1 MTTATFQ
8 ILRGDRSS
16 ATYKDYTLEVTEGMV
31 VLDAVLQIQAD
42 QANDLAVRW
51 NCKAGHCGSCSAEV
65 NGMPK
70 LMCMTRLSDLSLD
83 KPILLQPMKTF
94 PHIKDLTTDVSWNY
108 RTKKK
113 IKKFVAKSKELFSIN
128 SKVRGYDIIFE
139 MLSEYMSSEKAP
151 KHEQQQLSQS
161 SRAIS
166 NLLKSLETV
175 RNRELTESKTLAV
188 ELRKLSVPKLGDNN
202 INISE
207 KKLKKRFNNVV
218 GKLANTIE
226 KNYPVVLSSSKRLI
240 ELHEMRK
247 DCKKLRYLLELL
259 PIDTDVKNQDKVK
272 VSQLIDELEKVQDM
286 LGTIHDYD
294 TTIAYIKKHV
304 ENHSK
309 YRSLNNIVKYV
320 YEDRRKKFEQF
331 IEYCRVDLSNSKDNL
346 FVIL

>member
-1 MTTATFQ
+1 
-8 ILRGDRSS
+8 
-16 ATYKDYTLEVTEGMV
+16 
-31 VLDAVLQIQAD
+31 
-42 QANDLAVRW
+42 
-51 NCKAGHCGSCSAEV
+51 
-65 NGMPK
+65 
-70 LMCMTRLSDLSLD
+70 
-83 KPILLQPMKTF
+83 
-94 PHIKDLTTDVSWNY
+94 
-108 RTKKK
+108 
-113 IKKFVAKSKELFSIN
+113 
-128 SKVRGYDIIFE
+128 
-139 MLSEYMSSEKAP
+139 MSSKMAP

-259 PIDTDVKNQDKVK
+259 PIDADGKNQDKDK

-309 YRSLNNIVKYV
+309 YHSLDNIVKYV
-320 YEDRRKKFEQF
+320 HEDRQKKFEQF

-346 FVIL
+346 FVNIMNIN

>member
-1 MTTATFQ
+1 MSKSSSFDN
-8 ILRGDRSS
+8 ILYPIDSKEYLNKSERNIQRVNNKLD
-16 ATYKDYTLEVTEGMV
+16 DYL
-31 VLDAVLQIQAD
+31 
-42 QANDLAVRW
+42 
-51 NCKAGHCGSCSAEV
+51 KAPNEEHIHDIRTSIRRLRASYQSL
-65 NGMPK
+65 PK
-70 LMCMTRLSDLSLD
+70 SIR
-83 KPILLQPMKTF
+83 
-94 PHIKDLTTDVSWNY
+94 N
-108 RTKKK
+108 KKK

-128 SKVRGYDIIFE
+128 SKVRDYDIIFE

-259 PIDTDVKNQDKVK
+259 PIDRDIKNQDKDK

-294 TTIAYIKKHV
+294 TTIAYIKKYV

-346 FVIL
+346 FVNIMNIN

>member
-1 MTTATFQ
+1 MSKSSSFDN
-8 ILRGDRSS
+8 ILYPIDSKEYLNKSERNIQRVNN
-16 ATYKDYTLEVTEGMV
+16 KLEDYL
-31 VLDAVLQIQAD
+31 
-42 QANDLAVRW
+42 
-51 NCKAGHCGSCSAEV
+51 KAPNEEHIHDIRTSIRRLRASYQSL
-65 NGMPK
+65 PK
-70 LMCMTRLSDLSLD
+70 SIR
-83 KPILLQPMKTF
+83 
-94 PHIKDLTTDVSWNY
+94 N
-108 RTKKK
+108 KKK

-128 SKVRGYDIIFE
+128 SKVRDYDIISE

-161 SRAIS
+161 SPAIS

-188 ELRKLSVPKLGDNN
+188 ELRKLSVLKLGDNN

-218 GKLANTIE
+218 GKLANRIE

-259 PIDTDVKNQDKVK
+259 PIDRDVKNQDKDK

-309 YRSLNNIVKYV
+309 YRSLNNIVKYL

-331 IEYCRVDLSNSKDNL
+331 IEYCRVDLSNPKDNL
-346 FVIL
+346 FVNIMNIN

>member
-1 MTTATFQ
+1 MSKSSSFDN
-8 ILRGDRSS
+8 ILYPIDSKEYLNKSERNIQRVNNKLD
-16 ATYKDYTLEVTEGMV
+16 DYL
-31 VLDAVLQIQAD
+31 
-42 QANDLAVRW
+42 
-51 NCKAGHCGSCSAEV
+51 KAPNEEHIHDIRTSIRRLRASYQSL
-65 NGMPK
+65 PK
-70 LMCMTRLSDLSLD
+70 SIR
-83 KPILLQPMKTF
+83 
-94 PHIKDLTTDVSWNY
+94 N
-108 RTKKK
+108 KKK

-128 SKVRGYDIIFE
+128 SKVRDYDIIFE

-259 PIDTDVKNQDKVK
+259 PIDRDVKNQDKDK

-346 FVIL
+346 FVNIMNIN

>member
-1 MTTATFQ
+1 
-8 ILRGDRSS
+8 
-16 ATYKDYTLEVTEGMV
+16 
-31 VLDAVLQIQAD
+31 
-42 QANDLAVRW
+42 
-51 NCKAGHCGSCSAEV
+51 
-65 NGMPK
+65 MPK
-70 LMCMTRLSDLSLD
+70 SSSFDNILNPIDSKEYLNKSERNIQRVNNKLDDYLKAPNEEHIHDIRTSIRRLRASYQSLP
-83 KPILLQPMKTF
+83 KSIR
-94 PHIKDLTTDVSWNY
+94 N
-108 RTKKK
+108 KKK

-128 SKVRGYDIIFE
+128 SKVRDYDIIFE
-139 MLSEYMSSEKAP
+139 MLSEYVSSEKAP

-259 PIDTDVKNQDKVK
+259 PIDRDIKNRDKDK

-346 FVIL
+346 FVNIMNIN

>member
-1 MTTATFQ
+1 
-8 ILRGDRSS
+8 
-16 ATYKDYTLEVTEGMV
+16 
-31 VLDAVLQIQAD
+31 
-42 QANDLAVRW
+42 
-51 NCKAGHCGSCSAEV
+51 
-65 NGMPK
+65 MPK
-70 LMCMTRLSDLSLD
+70 SSSFDNIFYPIDSKEYLNKSERNIQRVNNKLDDYLKAPNEEHIHDIRTSIRRLRASYQSLP
-83 KPILLQPMKTF
+83 KSIR
-94 PHIKDLTTDVSWNY
+94 N
-108 RTKKK
+108 KKK

-128 SKVRGYDIIFE
+128 SKVRDYDIIFE
-139 MLSEYMSSEKAP
+139 MLSEYLSSEKAP

-259 PIDTDVKNQDKVK
+259 PIDADGKNQDKDK
-272 VSQLIDELEKVQDM
+272 VSQFINELEKIQDM

-346 FVIL
+346 FVNIMNIN

>member
-1 MTTATFQ
+1 MSKSSSFVN
-8 ILRGDRSS
+8 ILYPIDSKEYLNKSERNIQRVNNKLD
-16 ATYKDYTLEVTEGMV
+16 DYLKAPNEEHIHDIRTSIRRLRASYQS
-31 VLDAVLQIQAD
+31 LPKS
-42 QANDLAVRW
+42 VR
-51 NCKAGHCGSCSAEV
+51 N
-65 NGMPK
+65 
-70 LMCMTRLSDLSLD
+70 
-83 KPILLQPMKTF
+83 
-94 PHIKDLTTDVSWNY
+94 
-108 RTKKK
+108 KKK

-128 SKVRGYDIIFE
+128 SKVRDYDIIFE
-139 MLSEYMSSEKAP
+139 MLSEYMSSKMAP

-202 INISE
+202 INISK

-259 PIDTDVKNQDKVK
+259 PIDTDVKNQDKDK

-309 YRSLNNIVKYV
+309 YRSLDNIVKYV

-346 FVIL
+346 FVNIMNIN

>member
-1 MTTATFQ
+1 
-8 ILRGDRSS
+8 
-16 ATYKDYTLEVTEGMV
+16 
-31 VLDAVLQIQAD
+31 
-42 QANDLAVRW
+42 
-51 NCKAGHCGSCSAEV
+51 
-65 NGMPK
+65 MPK
-70 LMCMTRLSDLSLD
+70 SSSFDNILYPIDSKEYLNKSERNIQRVNNKLDDYLKAPNEEHIHDIRTSIRRLRASYQSLP
-83 KPILLQPMKTF
+83 KSIR
-94 PHIKDLTTDVSWNY
+94 N
-108 RTKKK
+108 KKK

-128 SKVRGYDIIFE
+128 SKVRDYDIIFE

-259 PIDTDVKNQDKVK
+259 PIDRDVKNQDKDK

-309 YRSLNNIVKYV
+309 YRSLDNIVKYV

-346 FVIL
+346 FVNIMNIN

>member
-1 MTTATFQ
+1 MSKSSYFDN
-8 ILRGDRSS
+8 ILYPIDSKQYLNKSERNIQRVNNKLD
-16 ATYKDYTLEVTEGMV
+16 DYL
-31 VLDAVLQIQAD
+31 
-42 QANDLAVRW
+42 
-51 NCKAGHCGSCSAEV
+51 KAPNEEHIHDIRTSIRRLRASYQSL
-65 NGMPK
+65 PK
-70 LMCMTRLSDLSLD
+70 SIR
-83 KPILLQPMKTF
+83 
-94 PHIKDLTTDVSWNY
+94 N
-108 RTKKK
+108 KKK

-128 SKVRGYDIIFE
+128 SKVRDYDIIFE
-139 MLSEYMSSEKAP
+139 ILSEYMSSEMAP

-175 RNRELTESKTLAV
+175 RNRGLTEAKTLAV

-202 INISE
+202 INISK

-259 PIDTDVKNQDKVK
+259 PIDTDVKNQDKDK

-309 YRSLNNIVKYV
+309 YRSLDNIVKYV

-331 IEYCRVDLSNSKDNL
+331 TEYCRVDLSNSKDNL
-346 FVIL
+346 FVNIMNIN

>member
-1 MTTATFQ
+1 MSK
-8 ILRGDRSS
+8 SS
-16 ATYKDYTLEVTEGMV
+16 
-31 VLDAVLQIQAD
+31 
-42 QANDLAVRW
+42 
-51 NCKAGHCGSCSAEV
+51 
-65 NGMPK
+65 
-70 LMCMTRLSDLSLD
+70 SLD
-83 KPILLQPMKTF
+83 NILYPIDSKEYLNKSERNIQRVNNKLDDYLKAPNEE
-94 PHIKDLTTDVSWNY
+94 HIHDI
-108 RTKKK
+108 RTSIRRLRASYQSLPKSIRNKKK

-128 SKVRGYDIIFE
+128 SKVRDYDIIFE

-207 KKLKKRFNNVV
+207 KKLKRRFNNVV

-259 PIDTDVKNQDKVK
+259 PIDRDVKNQDKDK

-346 FVIL
+346 FVNIMNIN

>member
-1 MTTATFQ
+1 MSKSSYFDN
-8 ILRGDRSS
+8 ILYPIDSKQYLNKSERNIQRVNNKLD
-16 ATYKDYTLEVTEGMV
+16 DYL
-31 VLDAVLQIQAD
+31 
-42 QANDLAVRW
+42 
-51 NCKAGHCGSCSAEV
+51 KAPNEEHIHDIRTSIRRLRASYQSL
-65 NGMPK
+65 PK
-70 LMCMTRLSDLSLD
+70 SIR
-83 KPILLQPMKTF
+83 
-94 PHIKDLTTDVSWNY
+94 N
-108 RTKKK
+108 KKK

-128 SKVRGYDIIFE
+128 SKVRDYDIIFE
-139 MLSEYMSSEKAP
+139 ILSEYMSSEMAP

-166 NLLKSLETV
+166 NLLKTLETV
-175 RNRELTESKTLAV
+175 RNRGLTEAKTLAV

-259 PIDTDVKNQDKVK
+259 PIDTDVKNQDKDK

-309 YRSLNNIVKYV
+309 YRSLDNIVKYV

-331 IEYCRVDLSNSKDNL
+331 TEYCRVDLSNSKDNL
-346 FVIL
+346 FVNIMNIN

>member
-1 MTTATFQ
+1 
-8 ILRGDRSS
+8 
-16 ATYKDYTLEVTEGMV
+16 
-31 VLDAVLQIQAD
+31 
-42 QANDLAVRW
+42 
-51 NCKAGHCGSCSAEV
+51 
-65 NGMPK
+65 MPK
-70 LMCMTRLSDLSLD
+70 SSSFDNILYPIDSKEYLNKSERNIQRVNNKLDDYIKAPNEEHIHDIRTSIRRLRASYQSLP
-83 KPILLQPMKTF
+83 KSIR
-94 PHIKDLTTDVSWNY
+94 N
-108 RTKKK
+108 KKK

-128 SKVRGYDIIFE
+128 SKVRDYDIIFE

-188 ELRKLSVPKLGDNN
+188 ELRKLSVPKLADNN

-259 PIDTDVKNQDKVK
+259 PIDRDIKNQDKDK

-294 TTIAYIKKHV
+294 TTIAYIKKYV

-320 YEDRRKKFEQF
+320 YEDRQKKFEQF

-346 FVIL
+346 FVNIMNIN

>member
-1 MTTATFQ
+1 
-8 ILRGDRSS
+8 
-16 ATYKDYTLEVTEGMV
+16 
-31 VLDAVLQIQAD
+31 
-42 QANDLAVRW
+42 
-51 NCKAGHCGSCSAEV
+51 
-65 NGMPK
+65 MPK
-70 LMCMTRLSDLSLD
+70 SSSFDNILYPIDSKEYLNKSERNIQRVNNKLDDYLKAPNEEHIHDIRTSIRRLRASYQSLP
-83 KPILLQPMKTF
+83 KSIR
-94 PHIKDLTTDVSWNY
+94 N
-108 RTKKK
+108 KKK

-128 SKVRGYDIIFE
+128 SKVRDYDIIFE
-139 MLSEYMSSEKAP
+139 MLSEYVSSEKAP

-259 PIDTDVKNQDKVK
+259 PIDRDIKNLDKDK

-294 TTIAYIKKHV
+294 TTIAYIKKYV

-346 FVIL
+346 FVNIMNIN

>member
-1 MTTATFQ
+1 
-8 ILRGDRSS
+8 
-16 ATYKDYTLEVTEGMV
+16 
-31 VLDAVLQIQAD
+31 
-42 QANDLAVRW
+42 
-51 NCKAGHCGSCSAEV
+51 
-65 NGMPK
+65 MPK
-70 LMCMTRLSDLSLD
+70 SSSFDNILYPIDSKEYLNKSERNIQRVNNKLDDYLKAPNEEHIHDIRTSIRRLRASYQSLP
-83 KPILLQPMKTF
+83 KSIR
-94 PHIKDLTTDVSWNY
+94 N
-108 RTKKK
+108 KKK

-128 SKVRGYDIIFE
+128 SKVRDYDIIFE

-259 PIDTDVKNQDKVK
+259 PNDRDVKNQDKDK

-309 YRSLNNIVKYV
+309 YRSLDNIVKYV

-346 FVIL
+346 FVNIMNIN

>member
-1 MTTATFQ
+1 
-8 ILRGDRSS
+8 
-16 ATYKDYTLEVTEGMV
+16 
-31 VLDAVLQIQAD
+31 
-42 QANDLAVRW
+42 
-51 NCKAGHCGSCSAEV
+51 
-65 NGMPK
+65 MPK
-70 LMCMTRLSDLSLD
+70 SSSFDNILYPIDSKEYLNKSERNIQRVNNKLDDYLKAPNEEHIHDIRTSIRRLRASYQSLP
-83 KPILLQPMKTF
+83 KSIR
-94 PHIKDLTTDVSWNY
+94 N
-108 RTKKK
+108 KKK

-128 SKVRGYDIIFE
+128 SKVRDYDIIFE

-259 PIDTDVKNQDKVK
+259 PIDTDVKNQDKDK

-309 YRSLNNIVKYV
+309 YRSLDNIVKYV

-346 FVIL
+346 FVNIMNIN

>member
-1 MTTATFQ
+1 MSKSSSFVN
-8 ILRGDRSS
+8 ILYPIDSKEYLNKSERNIQRVNNKLD
-16 ATYKDYTLEVTEGMV
+16 DYL
-31 VLDAVLQIQAD
+31 
-42 QANDLAVRW
+42 
-51 NCKAGHCGSCSAEV
+51 KAPNEEHIHDIRTSIRRLRASYQSL
-65 NGMPK
+65 PK
-70 LMCMTRLSDLSLD
+70 SIR
-83 KPILLQPMKTF
+83 
-94 PHIKDLTTDVSWNY
+94 N
-108 RTKKK
+108 KKK

-128 SKVRGYDIIFE
+128 SKVRDYDIIFE
-139 MLSEYMSSEKAP
+139 MLSEYMSSKMAP

-202 INISE
+202 INISK

-259 PIDTDVKNQDKVK
+259 PIDTDVKNQDKDK

-294 TTIAYIKKHV
+294 TTIAYIKKYV

-346 FVIL
+346 FVNIMNIN

>member
-1 MTTATFQ
+1 
-8 ILRGDRSS
+8 
-16 ATYKDYTLEVTEGMV
+16 
-31 VLDAVLQIQAD
+31 
-42 QANDLAVRW
+42 
-51 NCKAGHCGSCSAEV
+51 
-65 NGMPK
+65 MPK
-70 LMCMTRLSDLSLD
+70 SSSFDNILYPIDSKEYLNKSERNIQRVNNKLDDYLKAPNEEHIHDIRTSIRRLRASYQSLP
-83 KPILLQPMKTF
+83 KSIR
-94 PHIKDLTTDVSWNY
+94 N
-108 RTKKK
+108 KKK

-128 SKVRGYDIIFE
+128 SKVRDYDIIFE

-294 TTIAYIKKHV
+294 TTIAYIKKYV

-346 FVIL
+346 FVNIMNIN

>member
-1 MTTATFQ
+1 MSKSSSFDN
-8 ILRGDRSS
+8 ILYPIDSKEYLNKSERNIQRVNNKLD
-16 ATYKDYTLEVTEGMV
+16 DYL
-31 VLDAVLQIQAD
+31 
-42 QANDLAVRW
+42 
-51 NCKAGHCGSCSAEV
+51 KAPNEEHIHDIRTSIRRLRASYQSL
-65 NGMPK
+65 PK
-70 LMCMTRLSDLSLD
+70 SIR
-83 KPILLQPMKTF
+83 
-94 PHIKDLTTDVSWNY
+94 N
-108 RTKKK
+108 KKK

-128 SKVRGYDIIFE
+128 SKVRDYDIIFE

-259 PIDTDVKNQDKVK
+259 PIDTDVKNQDKDK

-346 FVIL
+346 FVNIMNIN

>member
-1 MTTATFQ
+1 
-8 ILRGDRSS
+8 
-16 ATYKDYTLEVTEGMV
+16 
-31 VLDAVLQIQAD
+31 
-42 QANDLAVRW
+42 
-51 NCKAGHCGSCSAEV
+51 
-65 NGMPK
+65 MPK
-70 LMCMTRLSDLSLD
+70 SSSFDNILYPIDSKEYLNKSERNIQRVNNKLDDYLKAPNEEHIHDIRTSIRRLRASYQSLP
-83 KPILLQPMKTF
+83 KSIR
-94 PHIKDLTTDVSWNY
+94 N
-108 RTKKK
+108 KKK

-128 SKVRGYDIIFE
+128 SKVRDYDIIFE
-139 MLSEYMSSEKAP
+139 MLSEYVSSEKAP

-259 PIDTDVKNQDKVK
+259 PIDRDIKNRDKDK

-294 TTIAYIKKHV
+294 TTIAYIKKYV

-346 FVIL
+346 FVNIMNIN

>member
-1 MTTATFQ
+1 
-8 ILRGDRSS
+8 
-16 ATYKDYTLEVTEGMV
+16 
-31 VLDAVLQIQAD
+31 
-42 QANDLAVRW
+42 
-51 NCKAGHCGSCSAEV
+51 
-65 NGMPK
+65 MPK
-70 LMCMTRLSDLSLD
+70 SSSFDNILYPIDSKEYLNKSERNIQRVNNKLDDYLKAPNEEHIHDIRTSIRRLRASYQSLP
-83 KPILLQPMKTF
+83 KSIR
-94 PHIKDLTTDVSWNY
+94 N
-108 RTKKK
+108 KKK

-128 SKVRGYDIIFE
+128 SKVRDYDIIFE

-259 PIDTDVKNQDKVK
+259 PIDRNVKNQDKDK

-346 FVIL
+346 FVNIMNIN

>member
-1 MTTATFQ
+1 
-8 ILRGDRSS
+8 
-16 ATYKDYTLEVTEGMV
+16 
-31 VLDAVLQIQAD
+31 
-42 QANDLAVRW
+42 
-51 NCKAGHCGSCSAEV
+51 
-65 NGMPK
+65 MPK
-70 LMCMTRLSDLSLD
+70 SSSFDNILYPIDSKEYLNKSERNIQRVNNKLDDYLKAPNEEHIHDIRTSIRRLRASYQSLP
-83 KPILLQPMKTF
+83 KSIR
-94 PHIKDLTTDVSWNY
+94 N
-108 RTKKK
+108 KKK

-128 SKVRGYDIIFE
+128 SKVRDYDIIFE

-346 FVIL
+346 FVNIMNIN

>member
-1 MTTATFQ
+1 
-8 ILRGDRSS
+8 
-16 ATYKDYTLEVTEGMV
+16 
-31 VLDAVLQIQAD
+31 
-42 QANDLAVRW
+42 
-51 NCKAGHCGSCSAEV
+51 
-65 NGMPK
+65 MPK
-70 LMCMTRLSDLSLD
+70 SSSFDNILYPIDSKEYLNKSERNIQRVNNKLDDYLKAPNEEHIHDIRTSIRRLRASYQSLP
-83 KPILLQPMKTF
+83 KSIR
-94 PHIKDLTTDVSWNY
+94 N
-108 RTKKK
+108 KKK

-128 SKVRGYDIIFE
+128 SKVRDYDIIFE
-139 MLSEYMSSEKAP
+139 MLSEYMSSKMAP

-259 PIDTDVKNQDKVK
+259 PIDRDVKNQDKDK

-346 FVIL
+346 FVNIMNIN

>member
-1 MTTATFQ
+1 
-8 ILRGDRSS
+8 
-16 ATYKDYTLEVTEGMV
+16 
-31 VLDAVLQIQAD
+31 
-42 QANDLAVRW
+42 
-51 NCKAGHCGSCSAEV
+51 
-65 NGMPK
+65 MPK
-70 LMCMTRLSDLSLD
+70 SSSFDNILYPIDSKEYLNKSERNIQRVNNKLDDYLKAPNEEHIHDIRTSIRRLRASYQSLP
-83 KPILLQPMKTF
+83 KSIR
-94 PHIKDLTTDVSWNY
+94 N
-108 RTKKK
+108 KKK

-128 SKVRGYDIIFE
+128 SKVRDYDIIFE

-259 PIDTDVKNQDKVK
+259 PIDRDIKNQDKDK

-294 TTIAYIKKHV
+294 TTIAYIKKYV

-346 FVIL
+346 FVNIMNIN

>member
-1 MTTATFQ
+1 
-8 ILRGDRSS
+8 
-16 ATYKDYTLEVTEGMV
+16 
-31 VLDAVLQIQAD
+31 
-42 QANDLAVRW
+42 
-51 NCKAGHCGSCSAEV
+51 
-65 NGMPK
+65 MPK
-70 LMCMTRLSDLSLD
+70 SSSFDNILYPIDSKEYLNKSERNIQRVNNKLDDYLKAPNEEHIHDIRTSIRRLRASYQSLP
-83 KPILLQPMKTF
+83 KSIR
-94 PHIKDLTTDVSWNY
+94 N
-108 RTKKK
+108 KKK

-128 SKVRGYDIIFE
+128 SKVRDYDIIFE
-139 MLSEYMSSEKAP
+139 MLSEYVSSEKAP

-259 PIDTDVKNQDKVK
+259 PIDTDVKNQDKDK

-346 FVIL
+346 FVNIMNIN

>member
-1 MTTATFQ
+1 MSKSSSFDN
-8 ILRGDRSS
+8 ILYPIDSKEYLNKSERNIQRVNNKLD
-16 ATYKDYTLEVTEGMV
+16 DYL
-31 VLDAVLQIQAD
+31 
-42 QANDLAVRW
+42 
-51 NCKAGHCGSCSAEV
+51 KAPNEEHIHDIRTSIRRLRASYQSF
-65 NGMPK
+65 PK
-70 LMCMTRLSDLSLD
+70 SIR
-83 KPILLQPMKTF
+83 
-94 PHIKDLTTDVSWNY
+94 N
-108 RTKKK
+108 KKK

-128 SKVRGYDIIFE
+128 SKVRDYDIIFE

-346 FVIL
+346 FVNIMNII

>member
-1 MTTATFQ
+1 MSKSSSFDN
-8 ILRGDRSS
+8 ILYPIDSNEYLNKSERNIQRVNNKLD
-16 ATYKDYTLEVTEGMV
+16 DYL
-31 VLDAVLQIQAD
+31 
-42 QANDLAVRW
+42 
-51 NCKAGHCGSCSAEV
+51 KAPNEEHIHDIRTSIRRLRASYQSL
-65 NGMPK
+65 PK
-70 LMCMTRLSDLSLD
+70 SIR
-83 KPILLQPMKTF
+83 
-94 PHIKDLTTDVSWNY
+94 N
-108 RTKKK
+108 KKK

-128 SKVRGYDIIFE
+128 SKVRDYDIIFE

-188 ELRKLSVPKLGDNN
+188 ELRKLSVPKLGDSN

-259 PIDTDVKNQDKVK
+259 PIDADGKNQDKDK
-272 VSQLIDELEKVQDM
+272 VSQFINELEKVQDM

-294 TTIAYIKKHV
+294 TTIAYIKNMWKIIP
-304 ENHSK
+304 NTAP
-309 YRSLNNIVKYV
+309 LTT
-320 YEDRRKKFEQF
+320 
-331 IEYCRVDLSNSKDNL
+331 LSNMYMKIDKKNSNSL
-346 FVIL
+346 

>member
-1 MTTATFQ
+1 MSKSSSFDN
-8 ILRGDRSS
+8 ILYPIDSKEYLNKSERNIQRVNNKLD
-16 ATYKDYTLEVTEGMV
+16 DYL
-31 VLDAVLQIQAD
+31 
-42 QANDLAVRW
+42 
-51 NCKAGHCGSCSAEV
+51 KAPNEEHIHDIRTSIRRLRASYQSL
-65 NGMPK
+65 PK
-70 LMCMTRLSDLSLD
+70 SIR
-83 KPILLQPMKTF
+83 
-94 PHIKDLTTDVSWNY
+94 N
-108 RTKKK
+108 KKK

-128 SKVRGYDIIFE
+128 SKVRDYDIIFE
-139 MLSEYMSSEKAP
+139 MLSEYVSSEKAP

-259 PIDTDVKNQDKVK
+259 PIDRDIKNQDKDK

-346 FVIL
+346 FVNIMNIN

>member
-1 MTTATFQ
+1 MSKSSYFDN
-8 ILRGDRSS
+8 ILYPIDSKQYLNKSERNIQRVNNKLD
-16 ATYKDYTLEVTEGMV
+16 DYL
-31 VLDAVLQIQAD
+31 
-42 QANDLAVRW
+42 
-51 NCKAGHCGSCSAEV
+51 KAPNEEHIHDIRTSIRRLRASYQSL
-65 NGMPK
+65 PK
-70 LMCMTRLSDLSLD
+70 SIR
-83 KPILLQPMKTF
+83 
-94 PHIKDLTTDVSWNY
+94 N
-108 RTKKK
+108 KKK

-128 SKVRGYDIIFE
+128 SKVRDYDIIFE
-139 MLSEYMSSEKAP
+139 ILSEYMSSEMAP

-166 NLLKSLETV
+166 NLLKTLETV

-259 PIDTDVKNQDKVK
+259 PIDRDVKNQDKDK

-309 YRSLNNIVKYV
+309 YRSLDNIVKYV

-331 IEYCRVDLSNSKDNL
+331 TEYCRVDLSNSKDNL
-346 FVIL
+346 FVNIMNIN

>member
-1 MTTATFQ
+1 MSKSSSFDN
-8 ILRGDRSS
+8 ILYPIDSKEYLNKSERNIQRVNNKLD
-16 ATYKDYTLEVTEGMV
+16 DYL
-31 VLDAVLQIQAD
+31 
-42 QANDLAVRW
+42 
-51 NCKAGHCGSCSAEV
+51 KAPNEEHIHDIRTSIRRLRASYQSL
-65 NGMPK
+65 PK
-70 LMCMTRLSDLSLD
+70 SIR
-83 KPILLQPMKTF
+83 
-94 PHIKDLTTDVSWNY
+94 N
-108 RTKKK
+108 KKK
-113 IKKFVAKSKELFSIN
+113 IKKFIAKSKELFSIN
-128 SKVRGYDIIFE
+128 SKVRDYNIIFE

-259 PIDTDVKNQDKVK
+259 PIDTDVKNQDKDK

-294 TTIAYIKKHV
+294 TTIAYIKKRV

-309 YRSLNNIVKYV
+309 YRSLDNIVKYV
-320 YEDRRKKFEQF
+320 YEDRQKKFEQF

-346 FVIL
+346 FVNIMNIN

>member
-1 MTTATFQ
+1 MSKSSSFDN
-8 ILRGDRSS
+8 ILYPIDSKEYLNKSERNIQRVNNKLD
-16 ATYKDYTLEVTEGMV
+16 DYL
-31 VLDAVLQIQAD
+31 
-42 QANDLAVRW
+42 
-51 NCKAGHCGSCSAEV
+51 KAPNEEHIHDIRTSIRRLRASYQSL
-65 NGMPK
+65 PK
-70 LMCMTRLSDLSLD
+70 SIR
-83 KPILLQPMKTF
+83 
-94 PHIKDLTTDVSWNY
+94 N
-108 RTKKK
+108 KKK
-113 IKKFVAKSKELFSIN
+113 IKKFVAKSKELFSKN
-128 SKVRGYDIIFE
+128 SKVRDYDIIFE

-188 ELRKLSVPKLGDNN
+188 ELRKLSVPKLGNNN

-259 PIDTDVKNQDKVK
+259 PIDTDVKNQEKDK
-272 VSQLIDELEKVQDM
+272 VSQLMDELEKVQDM

-294 TTIAYIKKHV
+294 TTIAYIKKYV

-309 YRSLNNIVKYV
+309 YRSLDNIVKYV

-346 FVIL
+346 FVNIMNIN

>member
-1 MTTATFQ
+1 MSKSSYFDN
-8 ILRGDRSS
+8 ILYPIDSKQYLNKSERNIQRVNNKLD
-16 ATYKDYTLEVTEGMV
+16 DYL
-31 VLDAVLQIQAD
+31 
-42 QANDLAVRW
+42 
-51 NCKAGHCGSCSAEV
+51 KAPNEEHIHDIRTSIRRLRASYQSL
-65 NGMPK
+65 PK
-70 LMCMTRLSDLSLD
+70 SIR
-83 KPILLQPMKTF
+83 
-94 PHIKDLTTDVSWNY
+94 N
-108 RTKKK
+108 KKK

-128 SKVRGYDIIFE
+128 SKVRDYDIIFE
-139 MLSEYMSSEKAP
+139 ILSEYMSSEMAP

-166 NLLKSLETV
+166 NLLKTLETV
-175 RNRELTESKTLAV
+175 RNRGLTEAKTLAV

-202 INISE
+202 INISK

-259 PIDTDVKNQDKVK
+259 PIDRDVKNQDKDK

-309 YRSLNNIVKYV
+309 YRSLDNIVKYV

-346 FVIL
+346 FVNIMNIN

>member
-1 MTTATFQ
+1 
-8 ILRGDRSS
+8 
-16 ATYKDYTLEVTEGMV
+16 
-31 VLDAVLQIQAD
+31 
-42 QANDLAVRW
+42 
-51 NCKAGHCGSCSAEV
+51 
-65 NGMPK
+65 MPK
-70 LMCMTRLSDLSLD
+70 SSSFDNILYPIDSKEYLNKSERNIQRVNNKLDDYLKAPNEEHIHDIRTSIRRLRASYQSLP
-83 KPILLQPMKTF
+83 KSIR
-94 PHIKDLTTDVSWNY
+94 N
-108 RTKKK
+108 KKK

-128 SKVRGYDIIFE
+128 SKVRDYDIIFE
-139 MLSEYMSSEKAP
+139 MLSEYVSSEKAP

-259 PIDTDVKNQDKVK
+259 PIDTDVKNQDKDK

-294 TTIAYIKKHV
+294 TTIAYIKKYV

-346 FVIL
+346 FVNIMNIN

>member
-1 MTTATFQ
+1 
-8 ILRGDRSS
+8 
-16 ATYKDYTLEVTEGMV
+16 
-31 VLDAVLQIQAD
+31 
-42 QANDLAVRW
+42 
-51 NCKAGHCGSCSAEV
+51 
-65 NGMPK
+65 MPK
-70 LMCMTRLSDLSLD
+70 SSSFDNILYPIDSKEYLNKSERNIQRVNNKLDDYLKAPNEEHIHDIRTSIRRLRASYQSLP
-83 KPILLQPMKTF
+83 KSIR
-94 PHIKDLTTDVSWNY
+94 N
-108 RTKKK
+108 KKK

-128 SKVRGYDIIFE
+128 SKVRDYDIIFE
-139 MLSEYMSSEKAP
+139 MLSEYVSSEKAP

-259 PIDTDVKNQDKVK
+259 PNDRDVKNQDKDK

-294 TTIAYIKKHV
+294 TTIAYIKKYV

-346 FVIL
+346 FVNIMNIN

>member
-1 MTTATFQ
+1 MSKSSSFVN
-8 ILRGDRSS
+8 ILYPIDSKEYLNKSERNIQRVNNKLD
-16 ATYKDYTLEVTEGMV
+16 DYL
-31 VLDAVLQIQAD
+31 
-42 QANDLAVRW
+42 
-51 NCKAGHCGSCSAEV
+51 KAPNEEHIHDIRTSIRRLRASYQSL
-65 NGMPK
+65 PK
-70 LMCMTRLSDLSLD
+70 SIR
-83 KPILLQPMKTF
+83 
-94 PHIKDLTTDVSWNY
+94 N
-108 RTKKK
+108 KKK

-128 SKVRGYDIIFE
+128 SKVRDYDIIFE
-139 MLSEYMSSEKAP
+139 MLSEYMSSKMAP

-202 INISE
+202 INISK

-259 PIDTDVKNQDKVK
+259 PTDTDVKNQDKDK

-294 TTIAYIKKHV
+294 TTIAYIKKYV

-309 YRSLNNIVKYV
+309 YRSLDNIVKYV

-346 FVIL
+346 FVNIMNIN

>member
-1 MTTATFQ
+1 MSKSSSFDN
-8 ILRGDRSS
+8 ILYPIDSKEYLNKSERNIQRVNNKLD
-16 ATYKDYTLEVTEGMV
+16 DYL
-31 VLDAVLQIQAD
+31 
-42 QANDLAVRW
+42 
-51 NCKAGHCGSCSAEV
+51 KAPNEEHIHDIRTSIRRLRASYQSL
-65 NGMPK
+65 PK
-70 LMCMTRLSDLSLD
+70 SIR
-83 KPILLQPMKTF
+83 
-94 PHIKDLTTDVSWNY
+94 N
-108 RTKKK
+108 KKK

-128 SKVRGYDIIFE
+128 SKVRDYDIIFE

-202 INISE
+202 INISK

-259 PIDTDVKNQDKVK
+259 PIDTDVKNQDKDK

-346 FVIL
+346 FVNIMNIN

>member
-1 MTTATFQ
+1 MSKSSSFDN
-8 ILRGDRSS
+8 ILYPIDSKEYLNKSERNVQRVNNKLD
-16 ATYKDYTLEVTEGMV
+16 DYL
-31 VLDAVLQIQAD
+31 
-42 QANDLAVRW
+42 
-51 NCKAGHCGSCSAEV
+51 KAPNEEHIHDIRTSIRRLRASYQSL
-65 NGMPK
+65 PK
-70 LMCMTRLSDLSLD
+70 SIR
-83 KPILLQPMKTF
+83 
-94 PHIKDLTTDVSWNY
+94 N
-108 RTKKK
+108 KKK

-128 SKVRGYDIIFE
+128 SKVRDYDIIFE
-139 MLSEYMSSEKAP
+139 MLSEYVSSEKAP

-175 RNRELTESKTLAV
+175 RNRELTESKILAV

-218 GKLANTIE
+218 DKLANTIE

-247 DCKKLRYLLELL
+247 DCKKLRYLLEHL
-259 PIDTDVKNQDKVK
+259 PIDTDVKNQDKDK

-309 YRSLNNIVKYV
+309 YRSLDNIVKYV
-320 YEDRRKKFEQF
+320 YEDRQKKFEQF

-346 FVIL
+346 FVNIMNIN

>member
-1 MTTATFQ
+1 MSKSSSFVN
-8 ILRGDRSS
+8 ILYPIDSKEYLNKSERNIQRVNNKLD
-16 ATYKDYTLEVTEGMV
+16 DYLKAPNEEHIHDIRTSIRRLRASYQS
-31 VLDAVLQIQAD
+31 LPKS
-42 QANDLAVRW
+42 VR
-51 NCKAGHCGSCSAEV
+51 N
-65 NGMPK
+65 
-70 LMCMTRLSDLSLD
+70 
-83 KPILLQPMKTF
+83 
-94 PHIKDLTTDVSWNY
+94 
-108 RTKKK
+108 KKK

-128 SKVRGYDIIFE
+128 SKVRDYDIIFE
-139 MLSEYMSSEKAP
+139 MLSEYMSSKMAP

-202 INISE
+202 VNISK

-259 PIDTDVKNQDKVK
+259 PIDTDVKNQDKDK

-309 YRSLNNIVKYV
+309 YRSLDNIVKYV

-346 FVIL
+346 FVNIMNIN

>member
-1 MTTATFQ
+1 MSKSSSFDN
-8 ILRGDRSS
+8 ILYPIDSKEYLNKSERNIQRVNNKLD
-16 ATYKDYTLEVTEGMV
+16 DYL
-31 VLDAVLQIQAD
+31 
-42 QANDLAVRW
+42 
-51 NCKAGHCGSCSAEV
+51 KAPNEEHIHDIRTSIRRLRASYQSL
-65 NGMPK
+65 PK
-70 LMCMTRLSDLSLD
+70 SIR
-83 KPILLQPMKTF
+83 
-94 PHIKDLTTDVSWNY
+94 N
-108 RTKKK
+108 KKK

-128 SKVRGYDIIFE
+128 SKVRDYDIIFE

-259 PIDTDVKNQDKVK
+259 PIDRDVKNQDKDK

-294 TTIAYIKKHV
+294 TTIAYIKKHM

-309 YRSLNNIVKYV
+309 YRSLDNIVKYV

-346 FVIL
+346 FVNIMNIS